1 MNSKYS
7 KTLEWSDADEAWI
20 ASAPELPG
28 CKADGKTPEAA
39 LAELEI
45 VISEWLEEAQRIG
58 NPIPAPLPSI
68 ESVAL
73 ASPYLNTSAIARDLG
88 IAPRTFCARI
98 SNRTPLR
105 RQEAEKLRT
114 NLSKHNLVLM

>member
-1 MNSKYS
+1 MHSKYS
-7 KTLEWSDADEAWI
+7 KTLEWSDADNAWI
-20 ASAPELPG
+20 AGAPELPG
-28 CKADGKTPEAA
+28 CKADGETPEEA

-45 VISEWLEEAQRIG
+45 VIAEWLEEAQRIG
-58 NPIPAPLPSI
+58 NPLPAPLPSI
-68 ESVAL
+68 ESIAL

-105 RQEAEKLRT
+105 RQEAERLRE
-114 NLSKHNLVLM
+114 NLNKHNLVLM

>member
-1 MNSKYS
+1 MYSKYS
-7 KTLEWSDADEAWI
+7 KTLEWSEEDSAWI

-28 CKADGKTPEAA
+28 CKADGETPEAA

-45 VISEWLEEAQRIG
+45 VISEWLEEAHRIG
-58 NPIPAPLPSI
+58 NTIPAPLPSI
-68 ESVAL
+68 ESIAL

-98 SNRTPLR
+98 NNRTPLR
-105 RQEAEKLRT
+105 RQEAERLRE
-114 NLSKHNLVLM
+114 NFNKHNLVLM

>member
-1 MNSKYS
+1 MHSKYS
-7 KTLEWSDADEAWI
+7 KTLEWSEEDSAWI

-28 CKADGKTPEAA
+28 CKADGETPEAA

-45 VISEWLEEAQRIG
+45 VISEWLEEAHRIG
-58 NPIPAPLPSI
+58 NTIPAPLPSI
-68 ESVAL
+68 ESIAL

-105 RQEAEKLRT
+105 RQEAERLRE
-114 NLSKHNLVLM
+114 NFNKHNLVLM

>member
-1 MNSKYS
+1 MHSKYS
-7 KTLEWSDADEAWI
+7 KTLEWSDANNAWI
-20 ASAPELPG
+20 AGAPELPG
-28 CKADGKTPEAA
+28 CKADGETPEEA

-45 VISEWLEEAQRIG
+45 VIAEWLEEAQRIG

-68 ESVAL
+68 ESIAL

-105 RQEAEKLRT
+105 RQEAERLRE
-114 NLSKHNLVLM
+114 NLNKHNLVLM

>member
-1 MNSKYS
+1 MHSKYS
-7 KTLEWSDADEAWI
+7 KTLEWSDADNAWI
-20 ASAPELPG
+20 AGAPELPG
-28 CKADGKTPEAA
+28 CKADGETPEEA

-45 VISEWLEEAQRIG
+45 VIAEWLEEAQRIG

-68 ESVAL
+68 ESIAL

-105 RQEAEKLRT
+105 RQEAERLRE
-114 NLSKHNLVLM
+114 NLNKHNLVLM